1 MGSDFRVPHLQGSEP
16 EGSGCK
22 PLTYK
27 GIDELLA
34 VARRSHM
41 EAARSSRGIFNLVAV
56 ILTRLASHFELK
68 EASAI
73 HQ

>member
-1 MGSDFRVPHLQGSEP
+1 MSHCQ
-16 EGSGCK
+16 

-56 ILTRLASHFELK
+56 ILTARSHFELK
-68 EASAI
+68 QASAI

>member
-1 MGSDFRVPHLQGSEP
+1 
-16 EGSGCK
+16 
-22 PLTYK
+22 LTYK

-56 ILTRLASHFELK
+56 ILTRLA
-68 EASAI
+68 AI
-73 HQ
+73 LN